1 MTRMNSVKHVLLALG
16 LGTMAAACDG
26 GGGMTQTK
34 MYADIQAD
42 MKSLTCLQ
50 SGCHNAT
57 ATNKLKIDTT
67 AGKEMDNYNS
77 LFTNQLVTKN
87 DAANSPLIKIPST
100 GTLAAGGT
108 HVKLLTGSK
117 LMDWQT
123 WVNAGA
129 PF

>member
-16 LGTMAAACDG
+16 LGTMAAACGD
-26 GGGMTQTK
+26 MTTTNPTK

-42 MKSLTCLQ
+42 MKSLTCTQ

-67 AGKEMDNYNS
+67 PGKELDNYLS
-77 LFTNQLVTKN
+77 LIDQQLVIRS
-87 DAANSPLIKIPST
+87 DAASSPLVRVPST
-100 GTLAAGGT
+100 GMATSGAL
-108 HVKLLTGSK
+108 HVTTLTGSK
-117 LMDWQT
+117 LTKWQT
-123 WVNAGA
+123 WINAAA